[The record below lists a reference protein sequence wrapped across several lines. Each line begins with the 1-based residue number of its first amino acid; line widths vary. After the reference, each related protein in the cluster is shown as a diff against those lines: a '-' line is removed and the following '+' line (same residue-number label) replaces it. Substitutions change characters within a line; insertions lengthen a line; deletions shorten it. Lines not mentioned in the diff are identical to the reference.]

1 MTIENKQISS
11 VQHGFATVLI
21 VLLVGLAVAASA
33 LGTAYYINMSQK
45 SLVSSHALTNAQSG
59 AWTGVEVFRKYLEVL
74 DVAGI
79 SSLNGQNIVMN
90 IQDGRQLKVNS
101 IISIET
107 STNPK
112 QYRVTGNIQNISDQS
127 ESSSTIQVV
136 YDILLN
142 SSASSAGGGS
152 SNTTSFPSGMNFYGD
167 LDANGGI
174 NFSSAG
180 DRAVV
185 NVAGDFNTNSGL
197 KGIKE
202 LRVIGDVDI
211 SGGGATGLENIY
223 SNGDVTLKA
232 SGNYS
237 LVSAKGGV
245 TTKGSVAVNDIY
257 ADGDVDIDSS
267 GKSNSIDTKG
277 SITVKGN
284 STIIRATAGENITVK
299 NGSISNS
306 LANLNIDYDVWNSL
320 ETAKSG
326 GTFTCKSKNWSE
338 YKNISAVKFSSC
350 PVDTSGK
357 LVTLAAGTKVAFPT
371 GALLTVTMTQKP
383 FINALDYE
391 QKANYVF
398 SIDEKNK
405 ITVYVKNVNGI
416 TEGQYYLGYQK
427 GNNPKSWGYLCQDID
442 ASGYCT
448 SNSVNRF
455 GRKVDYG
462 PEIITYSGGSWQ
474 LRDTQNTS
482 SSIASGV
489 LLFKGKSV
497 KMGAGNY
504 ANTIISTGDIDYG
517 GSITLKA
524 PNYAGASIVCNSVN
538 FPMPTNL
545 CDSTSALSA
554 NSIGNIALLSGSCP
568 GASSV
573 EECYASNYFGG
584 NIKLTGQAT
593 IEGNIIAGNKL
604 DTGGQS
610 IIKGSILAAALGR
623 DNGSKL
629 GGSTTIDFDGTTDKD
644 TIITLPG
651 GEGEEG
657 EEEQGETITQTV
669 KIKWAKY
676 I

>member
-11 VQHGFATVLI
+11 AQHGFATILI

-136 YDILLN
+136 YDVLLN
-142 SSASSAGGGS
+142 SSDSSGGGS

-245 TTKGSVAVNDIY
+245 ATSGSVAVNDIY
-257 ADGDVDIDSS
+257 ADGDVDIGSS
-267 GKSNSIDTKG
+267 GRFNSIDTKS
-277 SITVKGN
+277 SITVN
-284 STIIRATAGENITVK
+284 TNPTISRATAGKNITVK

-306 LANLNIDYDVWNSL
+306 LANLDISYDVWNSL

-326 GTFTCKSKNWSE
+326 GTFTCKSKNWSA
-338 YKNISAVKFSSC
+338 YNKISAVKFSSC
-350 PVDTSGK
+350 PIDTSGK

-371 GALLTVTMTQKP
+371 GALLTVTMTKKP

-398 SIDEKNK
+398 SVDEKNK
-405 ITVYVKNVNGI
+405 IMVYVRNINGI

-455 GRKVDYG
+455 GREVDYG

-545 CDSTSALSA
+545 CDSTSALSV

-573 EECYASNYFGG
+573 EECYASNYSGG

-610 IIKGSILAAALGR
+610 VIKGSILAAALGR

-629 GGSTTIDFDGTTDKD
+629 GGSTTIDFNGTTDED

-651 GEGEEG
+651 GEGGEGG
-657 EEEQGETITQTV
+657 EEEGETITQTV
-669 KIKWAKY
+669 KIKWARY

>member
-11 VQHGFATVLI
+11 AQHGFATILI

-136 YDILLN
+136 YDVLLN
-142 SSASSAGGGS
+142 ASASSAGGGS
-152 SNTTSFPSGMNFYGD
+152 NNTTSFPSGMNFYGD

-202 LRVIGDVDI
+202 LRVIGNVNI

-237 LVSAKGGV
+237 LVSAKGDV
-245 TTKGSVAVNDIY
+245 ITKGSVAVSDIY

-267 GKSNSIDTKG
+267 GRSNSIDTKG

-284 STIIRATAGENITVK
+284 PTIIRATAGENITVK
-299 NGSISNS
+299 NGSISNL

-326 GTFTCKSKNWSE
+326 GTFTCTSKSWSK
-338 YKNISAVKFSSC
+338 YKNISAVRFSSC
-350 PVDTSGK
+350 PEDTSGN
-357 LVTLAAGTKVAFPT
+357 LVTLAEGTKVAYPT

-383 FINALDYE
+383 LINALDYE

-398 SIDEKNK
+398 SVDSKDK
-405 ITVYVKNVNGI
+405 ITVYVRNVSGI

-427 GNNPKSWGYLCQDID
+427 GSNPRSWGYLCLDID

-448 SNSVNRF
+448 GNSISRF

-462 PEIITYSGGSWQ
+462 PEIITYSGGDWK

-497 KMGAGNY
+497 ELSAGNY
-504 ANTIISTGDIDYG
+504 ANTIISTGDIKYG

-524 PNYAGASIVCNSVN
+524 PNYAGASIVCNSEN

-545 CDSTSALSA
+545 CDSTSALVA

-573 EECYASNYFGG
+573 KECYASNYFGG

-593 IEGNIIAGNKL
+593 VEGNIIAGNKL
-604 DTGGQS
+604 DTSGQS

-629 GGSTTIDFDGTTDKD
+629 GGSTTIDFNGTTDKD

-651 GEGEEG
+651 GEGGG
-657 EEEQGETITQTV
+657 EEEGETITQTV